1 MHTLKI
7 NMVHLQITHLEGK
20 MIFQTSMILFQPL
33 IFSGGV
39 YVPQEGSFDFED
51 LPFSPELRHLLEYV
65 EVSKSTTR
73 GGNHVGQRR
82 NTMEP
87 HPGWN

>member
-1 MHTLKI
+1 
-7 NMVHLQITHLEGK
+7 MVHLQITHLERN
-20 MIFQTSMILFQPL
+20 MIFQTSMIMFQPL

-39 YVPQEGSFDFED
+39 YVGPFPKEGSFDFED

-65 EVSKSTTR
+65 EVSKSS
-73 GGNHVGQRR
+73 QRR

-87 HPGWN
+87 HQGWNQMFWWRN